1 MVDRI
6 FFFKYISYSLKEI
19 LFNFRNISLKKNKY
33 FYKIAP
39 ETNFFFDNTK
49 FYYPLT
55 LDLTTLKKRLEYKS
69 NYYKDILKLTG
80 PCSAFIDFG
89 ADIGED
95 SFVYNSICKKK
106 SYKTAILCF
115 EPNKYSYQILYKNIK
130 GKNCSLY
137 NFGVFNCNKI
147 ANLNYSSFYFSNTL
161 SNLAKGKSSLM
172 SIYNR
177 RNKDASSVQIKLKK
191 LSSFM
196 KKSLL
201 KNAIVKIDVEGCEK
215 EILQE
220 ISEMNVLPIAIL
232 LEINMHHVFKRFLKL
247 KKIFG
252 SFYNHKKYD
261 LFYYGNDKI
270 IYSINFNE
278 ISKILYKYSYSIDFI
293 LIKKTNL

>member
-1 MVDRI
+1 
-6 FFFKYISYSLKEI
+6 
-19 LFNFRNISLKKNKY
+19 
-33 FYKIAP
+33 
-39 ETNFFFDNTK
+39 
-49 FYYPLT
+49 
-55 LDLTTLKKRLEYKS
+55 
-69 NYYKDILKLTG
+69 
-80 PCSAFIDFG
+80 
-89 ADIGED
+89 
-95 SFVYNSICKKK
+95 
-106 SYKTAILCF
+106 
-115 EPNKYSYQILYKNIK
+115 
-130 GKNCSLY
+130 
-137 NFGVFNCNKI
+137 
-147 ANLNYSSFYFSNTL
+147 
-161 SNLAKGKSSLM
+161 M

-220 ISEMNVLPIAIL
+220 ISEMNVLPKAIL
-232 LEINMHHVFKRFLKL
+232 LEINMHYVFKRFLKL